1 MDNMEHYHVDELVFR
16 YQQGEEEA
24 GLELLERYGFHCD
37 GSDFT
42 KYAGKYYRMLRR
54 GTINFK
60 DKDSRRFIQCFAAD
74 KDLRDKL
81 VPFFQYKETIE
92 RTYELLNKVVFQI
105 KPIGDEDLKQELSI
119 LFLIQAQRYEK
130 VKEAVDFS
138 GYIKNSYR
146 YAVKNWIKKIT
157 KPAEPYMHMNHD
169 LLAFADDAYT
179 DDDGNYEV
187 NEELFA
193 ASPIIEMDEEI
204 GNSWVRGLTC
214 GDEFKELTPLQRLII
229 KLHDHDGMPDGKI
242 AELLG
247 IHINTIFRQR
257 KKSASII
264 KETIKDLIEKGH
276 Y

>member
-1 MDNMEHYHVDELVFR
+1 MSNLEHCHVDELVFR
-16 YQQGEEEA
+16 YQEGDEMA
-24 GLELLERYGFHCD
+24 GVELLERYGFHQD

-42 KYAGKYYRMLRR
+42 KYAGKYFKMLRR
-54 GTINFK
+54 GTFNFK

-81 VPFFQYKETIE
+81 VPFYQYKETIE
-92 RTYELLNKVVFQI
+92 RTYELVNKVVFQL
-105 KPIGDEDLKQELSI
+105 KPIDDDDLKQELSI
-119 LFLIQAQRYEK
+119 LFLIQAGRYEK
-130 VKEAVDFS
+130 VKDAVDFS

-146 YAVKNWIKKIT
+146 YAIKNWIKKIT
-157 KPAEPYMHMNHD
+157 KPAEPYMHMNQQ
-169 LLAFADDAYT
+169 LMAFADDSYA
-179 DDDGNYEV
+179 DDDGNYEI

-193 ASPIIEMDEEI
+193 ASPMIEMDEEI

-214 GDEFKELTPLQRLII
+214 GEEFKDLTPLQRLII
-229 KLHDHDGMPDGKI
+229 KLHDHDGLPDGKI

-257 KKSASII
+257 KKAATII
-264 KETIKDLIEKGH
+264 KETIQDLIKEGH